1 MKSYAVFISGHVS
14 VNSTVQE
21 PVWSVTDQFYVH
33 VPSAFSLLPNKA
45 PMVSGFIE
53 EVSVMAGETSL
64 ISVGS
69 PYDMQLDNFWVSKWG
84 IIGTSDVPS
93 WIQFQ
98 NTTIDDGIKFQFDPT
113 EKDVD
118 LQWEVFFTL
127 QDANTNNPLSKRYKF
142 ALQVVGSNSLL
153 QGDGDGDEELQQ
165 SEEIISVT
173 VSEVS
178 IIGEFNIIFG
188 SAVHLLKNCT
198 DWDAENEGSN
208 RINIEMLTSNSTGIV
223 LDEQDLTLTLAW
235 HVVDVEIKD
244 SDDRRLQAQNSL
256 VEIQKMTIQLDFSDK
271 ALVSRD

>member
-1 MKSYAVFISGHVS
+1 M
-14 VNSTVQE
+14 
-21 PVWSVTDQFYVH
+21 
-33 VPSAFSLLPNKA
+33 
-45 PMVSGFIE
+45 
-53 EVSVMAGETSL
+53 
-64 ISVGS
+64 
-69 PYDMQLDNFWVSKWG
+69 
-84 IIGTSDVPS
+84 
-93 WIQFQ
+93 
-98 NTTIDDGIKFQFDPT
+98 
-113 EKDVD
+113 
-118 LQWEVFFTL
+118 
-127 QDANTNNPLSKRYKF
+127 
-142 ALQVVGSNSLL
+142 
-153 QGDGDGDEELQQ
+153 QGDGDDDKELQQ

-188 SAVHLLKNCT
+188 SAIHLLKNCT

-244 SDDRRLQAQNSL
+244 SDDRRLQAKNSL

>member
-1 MKSYAVFISGHVS
+1 M
-14 VNSTVQE
+14 
-21 PVWSVTDQFYVH
+21 
-33 VPSAFSLLPNKA
+33 
-45 PMVSGFIE
+45 
-53 EVSVMAGETSL
+53 
-64 ISVGS
+64 
-69 PYDMQLDNFWVSKWG
+69 
-84 IIGTSDVPS
+84 
-93 WIQFQ
+93 
-98 NTTIDDGIKFQFDPT
+98 
-113 EKDVD
+113 
-118 LQWEVFFTL
+118 
-127 QDANTNNPLSKRYKF
+127 
-142 ALQVVGSNSLL
+142 
-153 QGDGDGDEELQQ
+153 QGDGDDDKELQQ

-188 SAVHLLKNCT
+188 SAIHLLKNCT

-244 SDDRRLQAQNSL
+244 SDDRRLKAQNSL

>member
-1 MKSYAVFISGHVS
+1 M
-14 VNSTVQE
+14 
-21 PVWSVTDQFYVH
+21 
-33 VPSAFSLLPNKA
+33 
-45 PMVSGFIE
+45 
-53 EVSVMAGETSL
+53 
-64 ISVGS
+64 
-69 PYDMQLDNFWVSKWG
+69 
-84 IIGTSDVPS
+84 
-93 WIQFQ
+93 
-98 NTTIDDGIKFQFDPT
+98 
-113 EKDVD
+113 
-118 LQWEVFFTL
+118 
-127 QDANTNNPLSKRYKF
+127 
-142 ALQVVGSNSLL
+142 
-153 QGDGDGDEELQQ
+153 QGDGDDDKELQQ

-188 SAVHLLKNCT
+188 SAIHLLKNCT